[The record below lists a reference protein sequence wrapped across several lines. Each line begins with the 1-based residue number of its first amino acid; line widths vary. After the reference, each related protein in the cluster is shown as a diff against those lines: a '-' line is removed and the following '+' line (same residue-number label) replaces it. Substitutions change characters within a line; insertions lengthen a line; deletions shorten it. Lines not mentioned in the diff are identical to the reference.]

1 MQFVARVDVGDMH
14 LDDRPFEDL
23 ERVEYRD
30 GRERV
35 AGRVDD
41 DRIGL
46 LARGLNEVDQR
57 PLVVGLMERA
67 LLTIRGTGWRVGRDS
82 PTRTRARPSG
92 LRPGIFYGG
101 AGGGSRARQAS
112 LRLQIL
118 HSFLNISHR
127 E

>member
-1 MQFVARVDVGDMH
+1 MQFVSCMDVRDMQ

-35 AGRVDD
+35 AGGVDD

-67 LLTIRGTGWRVGRDS
+67 LLTIRGTG
-82 PTRTRARPSG
+82 
-92 LRPGIFYGG
+92 
-101 AGGGSRARQAS
+101 
-112 LRLQIL
+112 
-118 HSFLNISHR
+118 
-127 E
+127 

>member
-101 AGGGSRARQAS
+101 AGRRFQERARRRCGSRYFIA
-112 LRLQIL
+112 
-118 HSFLNISHR
+118 F
-127 E
+127 

>member
-1 MQFVARVDVGDMH
+1 MH

-46 LARGLNEVDQR
+46 LARGLNEIDQR
-57 PLVVGLMERA
+57 PLVVGLMERRAPVDFASSSQLA
-67 LLTIRGTGWRVGRDS
+67 LI
-82 PTRTRARPSG
+82 A
-92 LRPGIFYGG
+92 
-101 AGGGSRARQAS
+101 AS
-112 LRLQIL
+112 VV
-118 HSFLNISHR
+118 
-127 E
+127 EP